1 MIDEFRLINVTFVPK
16 TYDFIDEVEGKTELA
31 EWKIDRISNYGMDL
45 RVIFADPNMIG
56 YSIYESD

>member
-1 MIDEFRLINVTFVPK
+1 MPK

-31 EWKIDRISNYGMDL
+31 EWRIDRISNYGMDL